1 MEGTVVKGRTTGKFS
16 AIEKE
21 IIAEIRAIR
30 AAKNSDLHSILLKN
44 QARLASHLIQ
54 ISHGNV
60 QLRLATLA
68 GELGVEIRT
77 LERMFALEYH
87 RTMLQYQAE
96 TRLSYAKWLLSIF
109 PPTKIG
115 AVAAL
120 LGYEQV
126 QDFNRFFKKHTRQS
140 PSEWGRSE
148 RARLA
153 DER

>member
-1 MEGTVVKGRTTGKFS
+1 MKGRTPEKLS
-16 AIEKE
+16 VIEKQ

-30 AAKNSDLHSILLKN
+30 AAKDSDLNSILAKN
-44 QARLASHLIQ
+44 PARLAGHLIQ
-54 ISHGNV
+54 VSHGNV

-77 LERMFALEYH
+77 LQRMFVLKYH
-87 RTMLQYQAE
+87 KTMVQYQVE

-148 RARLA
+148 RARPA
-153 DER
+153 DET